1 MRRMRRART
10 AARYQ
15 KPLFGVPGTGTRPP
29 VGPPPRGLTTCL
41 REELTTMV
49 RELDPVGDGPT
60 GDDIA
65 AIEAEWPLIEAEMA
79 LVYAEIRLLTAVGG
93 PSPLD
98 WRRVRRAEQRV
109 MREVLALAASEG
121 AGAVAALAS
130 PLPSAA

>member
-1 MRRMRRART
+1 
-10 AARYQ
+10 
-15 KPLFGVPGTGTRPP
+15 
-29 VGPPPRGLTTCL
+29 
-41 REELTTMV
+41 MV